1 MPSKCSPDGVM
12 SARKYK
18 QVVSSLHEIGL
29 IEPMPVIQRGMAKP
43 EFVLIDGQL
52 CVLALK
58 DLGAYEAP
66 CLIAKDLETYAYKY
80 RINQPSSI

>member
-29 IEPMPVIQRGMAKP
+29 IEPMLAIQRGMAKP
-43 EFVLIDGQL
+43 EYPD
-52 CVLALK
+52 
-58 DLGAYEAP
+58 
-66 CLIAKDLETYAYKY
+66 
-80 RINQPSSI
+80 